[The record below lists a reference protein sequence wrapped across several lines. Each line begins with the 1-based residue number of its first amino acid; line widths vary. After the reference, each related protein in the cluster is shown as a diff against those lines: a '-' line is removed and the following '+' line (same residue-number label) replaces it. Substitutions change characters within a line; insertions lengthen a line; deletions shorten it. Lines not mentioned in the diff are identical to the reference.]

1 VSQFEEILRRSV
13 VGLGESYRVAEADL
27 YEETASASESVKNI
41 TEGLAHLVLQ
51 KSEDDA
57 ESTWVNLVVA
67 TQGEFYE
74 IATFLLS
81 PQGYP
86 IKVGASQQTMS
97 IMNKVEA
104 RLVNRDDIREY
115 FTALASNNNSR
126 LVLRVAYLMRT
137 RGTAT
142 QDGSPS

>member
-1 VSQFEEILRRSV
+1 VSQFEEILKRSV
-13 VGLGESYRVAEADL
+13 LGLGDSYRIAEADL
-27 YEETASASESVKNI
+27 YEETAAASESVKNV
-41 TEGLAHLVLQ
+41 TADLAHLELQ

-57 ESTWVNLVVA
+57 ECTWINLVVA

-86 IKVGASQQTMS
+86 LKVGVSQQTMS
-97 IMNKVEA
+97 VMNKFEA

-115 FTALASNNNSR
+115 FTTLASNNNSR
-126 LVLRVAYLMRT
+126 LVLRIAYLIRT
-137 RGTAT
+137 KAK
-142 QDGSPS
+142 DGRPS